1 MKYIRCFLFILLLTV
16 QLFTVTILEAQDNW
30 PRVITS
36 SEGVVV
42 TIYQPTPESF
52 VGDKLKMRT
61 AVSVKMNSKDA
72 PKFGAIWAEAKMHTD
87 RASRMVTLESITVTD
102 VKFPGEDDQAKITKF
117 KALLETEI
125 PKWDYPISLD
135 KLLATVEEENKIQDA
150 NLKNDPPTIYY
161 RKEPTILVNID
172 GEPKLQ
178 KDEQMNME
186 RVVNTPIL
194 IIKAPEDSKLYLYSG
209 LWYTASD
216 VKGTWSQAS
225 KLPSSIESIWKQIKE
240 QELKTQKEN
249 GTTPPK
255 ATPSKIMISTKPAEV
270 LQSVGEAK
278 FTAIDKTKL
287 LYMSNSDNDIFMD
300 ITSQK
305 YFVLLS
311 GRWYSS
317 TKLEGPWSFVA
328 ADKLPADFAKIPEGS
343 AKDGILASVAGT
355 SAAREAVMDAQVP
368 QTAAVDIATA
378 KCTVTYD
385 GEPKFEKIEGTS
397 LELAMNTSTTVMR
410 SGQTYYA
417 LDKGIW
423 FKSASAKGPWAV
435 ADKRPEDVDNI
446 PPSSSAYNSKY
457 AYIYETTPTTVYVG
471 YTPGYTGTYVYGPT
485 VVYGTGYYYAPWYG
499 AYYYPRPYTYGY
511 GMAYAP
517 YYGWG
522 MHVSFHV
529 GFYGGFYGGYY
540 GGFYGGYHGHY
551 HGHYHG
557 GYYGHGGYN
566 NINNINNININRN
579 NNIYNNASGTRPS
592 NGLGNSATTRPSN
605 GMGNNT
611 ATTRPSTGMGNN
623 TATTRPSTG
632 MGNNSATTRPSN
644 NVMTDRSGNVFQQ
657 NSNGGWNQNN
667 GSSWSKANNSS
678 ASTMNRQQSM
688 STRGDTRSNNYQRG
702 AGTSRSSSGG
712 SRGGGGRS
720 GGGRGGR

>member
-1 MKYIRCFLFILLLTV
+1 MRHYISLILFAALLFLSSSL
-16 QLFTVTILEAQDNW
+16 QAQDASW
-30 PRVITS
+30 PRVITTP
-36 SEGVVV
+36 EGATV
-42 TIYQPTPESF
+42 TLYQPTPESF

-61 AVSVKMNSKDA
+61 AVSVKMKSSDA
-72 PKFGAIWAEAKMHTD
+72 PKFGAIWADAKMHTD
-87 RASRMVTLESITVTD
+87 RATRMVTLESITITD

-135 KLLATVEEENKIQDA
+135 KLLASVEEENKIQDA
-150 NLKNDPPTIYY
+150 NLKNDPPIIYY
-161 RKEPTILVNID
+161 RTEPTILVNTD
-172 GEPKLQ
+172 GAPKVQ

-186 RVVNTPIL
+186 RVINTPIL
-194 IIKAPEDSKLYLYSG
+194 IIKAPEDSKFYLYSG
-209 LWYTASD
+209 LWYMASD
-216 VKGTWSQAS
+216 LKGSWSQAS
-225 KLPSSIESIWKQIKE
+225 KLPSSIESISKQVKE
-240 QELKTQKEN
+240 QEKKTQKEN
-249 GTTPPK
+249 GDTPPES
-255 ATPSKIMISTKPAEV
+255 TPSKIMISEKPAE
-270 LQSVGEAK
+270 LIQSKGEAK

-305 YFVLLS
+305 YYILLS

-317 TKLEGPWSFVA
+317 DKLEGPWSFVA
-328 ADKLPADFAKIPEGS
+328 ADKLPSDFARIPEGS
-343 AKDGILASVAGT
+343 AKDGVLASVAGT

-397 LELAMNTSTTVMR
+397 LELAMNTSSTVMR

-446 PPSSSAYNSKY
+446 PPSSSAYNTKY
-457 AYIYETTPTTVYVG
+457 AYIYEVTPTTVYVG

-485 VVYGTGYYYAPWYG
+485 VVYGTGYYYYPWYG

-511 GMAYAP
+511 GMAYNP

-522 MHVSFHV
+522 MHMSFHV
-529 GFYGGFYGGYY
+529 GFYAGFHAGY
-540 GGFYGGYHGHY
+540 YGGYHGHY

-557 GYYGHGGYN
+557 GYYGHGGHYGNN

-579 NNIYNNASGTRPS
+579 NNIYNNASGARPS
-592 NGLGNSATTRPSN
+592 NGRGNS
-605 GMGNNT
+605 

-623 TATTRPSTG
+623 GASTRPSTG
-632 MGNNSATTRPSN
+632 MGNNSAATRPSTGMGNNSAATRPSN
-644 NVMTDRSGNVFQQ
+644 NVMTDKSGNVFKQ
-657 NSNGGWNQNN
+657 NGSGGWNQNN

-688 STRGDTRSNNYQRG
+688 NNRGSTRTNSYQSG
-702 AGTSRSSSGG
+702 AGRSSYGGSRGGG
-712 SRGGGGRS
+712 SRGGGGRG